1 MMRLVKRHLFAVGA
15 WHALVRHPVAD
26 GLPEGLAN
34 LRRRPTSQW
43 ASESC
48 SSAMTLLMQGKAMH
62 ARQCIR
68 LTADRGLS
76 DRPRPSGLTIVSD
89 MAPARCALR
98 ELIWVRCSGAAGGAE
113 AGAALAAPVGGQR
126 TLLLVARLGGLRLH
140 AHPPAALLLLA
151 VCTICVIGLMSGVA
165 VMCVVL
171 PQVRQ

>member
-1 MMRLVKRHLFAVGA
+1 MR
-15 WHALVRHPVAD
+15 
-26 GLPEGLAN
+26 
-34 LRRRPTSQW
+34 
-43 ASESC
+43 
-48 SSAMTLLMQGKAMH
+48 
-62 ARQCIR
+62 ARFQCIR